1 MDIQDIQVVEVSLR
15 DLPLLQEISKRTFY
29 DAFAAV
35 NTAENMS
42 FHLSHFFTDEKLKN
56 EILDPS
62 SKFFFALDSS
72 GVPVGY
78 LKINVGNAQT
88 VLPNNGGFEIERIY
102 IDQPFKGGGIGK
114 LFIGKSIELAV
125 AADATFI
132 WLGVW
137 EHNTAAIHFY
147 ERNGFQ
153 KYSQH
158 IFKLGD
164 DDQTDLLMRRAL

>member
-1 MDIQDIQVVEVSLR
+1 LGIHEIQIVEISLR
-15 DLPLLQEISKRTFY
+15 DLPALQEISKRTFY

-35 NTAENMS
+35 NTPENMS
-42 FHLSHFFTDEKLKN
+42 FHLSHYFTEEKLTN

-62 SKFFFALDSS
+62 SKFFFALHS

-78 LKINVGNAQT
+78 LKVNMSSSQT

-102 IDQPFKGGGIGK
+102 VDQAFKGGGIGK
-114 LFIGKSIELAV
+114 LFIDKSIDLAV
-125 AADATFI
+125 AAGAKFV

-137 EHNTAAIHFY
+137 EHNSAAIHFY
-147 ERNGFQ
+147 EKNGFK

-164 DDQTDLLMRRAL
+164 DDQTDLLMCRAL